1 MYKRQKKSYLK
12 QLQNKISNYGI
23 EDKITI
29 TGSRNDI
36 SNIYKIS
43 DFVFN
48 LSIKPEPF
56 GRTTIEA
63 ISSGSKVIGWNHGG
77 TKEILEELYPDGLVE
92 LDNIDDLAEKVINL
106 SNMTN
111 NMPKENIFTS
121 ESMTNQTIS
130 LYQDLLAKRL

>member
-1 MYKRQKKSYLK
+1 MCIRDS
-12 QLQNKISNYGI
+12 
-23 EDKITI
+23 
-29 TGSRNDI
+29 
-36 SNIYKIS
+36 
-43 DFVFN
+43 
-48 LSIKPEPF
+48 
-56 GRTTIEA
+56 
-63 ISSGSKVIGWNHGG
+63 SSGSKVIGWNHGG

>member
-1 MYKRQKKSYLK
+1 MLP
-12 QLQNKISNYGI
+12 KI
-23 EDKITI
+23 
-29 TGSRNDI
+29 
-36 SNIYKIS
+36 IS

-77 TKEILEELYPDGLVE
+77 TKGILEELYPDGLVE

-121 ESMTNQTIS
+121 ERMTNQTIS

>member
-1 MYKRQKKSYLK
+1 MCIR
-12 QLQNKISNYGI
+12 
-23 EDKITI
+23 D
-29 TGSRNDI
+29 R
-36 SNIYKIS
+36 
-43 DFVFN
+43 
-48 LSIKPEPF
+48 
-56 GRTTIEA
+56 

-92 LDNIDDLAEKVINL
+92 LNNIEDLAEKVINL